1 MRQVTNEA
9 ALPANRRHQNAR
21 GFASISGRLFIA
33 YALLFLSAP
42 RLPAPPPLITG
53 DVPTADKQTFE
64 WYVGGRYEESENG
77 NPARLLPFSELV
89 YGLTDRQELTL
100 EIAGLSVDHEY
111 GVNDAVLGTKF
122 VFLNENEQ
130 RPGIAGS
137 FELKLPTG
145 DKDRGLG
152 SGEFDYDLR
161 LRAQKTWGWFTAIGN
176 VGYTFV
182 TDPEFG
188 GVRESAENVWLLTL
202 GQEYQVARGTKL
214 LSEIYF
220 VSREEPGGP
229 NRLAANFGFKQKLLD
244 SLSVHAA
251 VGKSIREGN
260 RGGLDLRVYAGLKW
274 EFDAPW
280 RNR

>member
-1 MRQVTNEA
+1 VSRC
-9 ALPANRRHQNAR
+9 
-21 GFASISGRLFIA
+21 F
-33 YALLFLSAP
+33 
-42 RLPAPPPLITG
+42 APPPLVTG
-53 DVPTADKQTFE
+53 DVPTADKHTFE
-64 WYVGGRYEESENG
+64 WYVGGRYQESESG
-77 NPARLLPFSELV
+77 DPARLLPFTELV
-89 YGLTDRQELTL
+89 YGLTDRQELTF
-100 EIAGLSVDHEY
+100 EIAGLSVDHQY

-122 VFLNENEQ
+122 VFLKENER

-161 LRAQKTWGWFTAIGN
+161 LRAQKTWDWFTAIGN

-188 GVRESAENVWLLTL
+188 GVRQSTENVWLLSFA
-202 GQEYQVARGTKL
+202 QEYQVARGTKL

-229 NRLAANFGFKQKLLD
+229 NRLAANIGFKHKLFD
-244 SLSVHAA
+244 SLSVHST

-260 RGGLDLRVYAGLKW
+260 RGGPDLRIYAGLKW

-280 RNR
+280 KRR